1 MSNHVRGCILA
12 RPSSSGRRAQ
22 RFSHASIN
30 VTPRALHL
38 KIDDN
43 NLLHLPRGVW
53 PARQSTSQS
62 VGAIDQQIVLAD
74 SWLLAVP
81 ASVGVVRFGSTW
93 TRRSTLD
100 SRCDWPLPFSTQ
112 FIQSVAV
119 FGALHLLLTASCP
132 VARGPLPLCPW
143 LRTASHCDTP
153 LLLPQDNNKRLH
165 FAATKL
171 RHKFRHFVASLCSL

>member
-1 MSNHVRGCILA
+1 MTIICCICPGGC
-12 RPSSSGRRAQ
+12 GQ
-22 RFSHASIN
+22 
-30 VTPRALHL
+30 
-38 KIDDN
+38 
-43 NLLHLPRGVW
+43 
-53 PARQSTSQS
+53 PASQS

-132 VARGPLPLCPW
+132 VARGPLPSPAVSL
-143 LRTASHCDTP
+143 AAHCGTP
-153 LLLPQDNNKRLH
+153 LLLPQDNNKQLH